1 MGRCQGSAEISR
13 ADCQPLLFHSSCLPF
28 IASFRLYLTLTS
40 MSFGFS
46 IGDFI
51 AATELATK
59 TLGLLAASEN
69 EANQNSV
76 IILSFRSLQ
85 AQRIKELQQE
95 LYRISL
101 NRVQAL
107 SKNEATLEDIN
118 MRLDV
123 LLNQYGWSRALPAR
137 LTMTDEIAAEAI
149 RNYETLSQEAL
160 DLNSLKRDSRT
171 QSIIH
176 HILGLPK
183 PQYDFPGKELR
194 KLLKNPKDPNLS
206 LNFRELN
213 KDIREAKM
221 RKQAFS
227 ERIWMGALGGVAV
240 IGPMLL
246 MSLHRTLT
254 TSLVTSSVATVLFT
268 IVLALGARN
277 LKGQEILGAVA
288 AYAAVLVVFIG
299 TSIPPIS

>member
-1 MGRCQGSAEISR
+1 
-13 ADCQPLLFHSSCLPF
+13 
-28 IASFRLYLTLTS
+28 
-40 MSFGFS
+40 MSFGFGV
-46 IGDFI
+46 GDFI
-51 AATELATK
+51 AATELATN
-59 TLGLLAASEN
+59 TLALLTASEN
-69 EANQNSV
+69 EADQNSV

-101 NRVQAL
+101 DRVQELHSAAPGSTTAGRNEE
-107 SKNEATLEDIN
+107 SKLGEIN
-118 MRLDV
+118 RHLDYS
-123 LLNQYGWSRALPAR
+123 LNIYGWSGALPTR
-137 LTMTDEIAAEAI
+137 LTMTDEILAEAI

-160 DLNSLKRDSRT
+160 DLNAVKRDSRT
-171 QSIIH
+171 QSIIR
-176 HILGLPK
+176 HILRLPK
-183 PQYDFPGKELR
+183 PQYDFPGELQ
-194 KLLKNPKDPNLS
+194 KLLEDPNLS

-221 RKQAFS
+221 QKQAFS

-268 IVLALGARN
+268 LVLALRARN
-277 LKGQEILGAVA
+277 LKGQEVLGAVA